1 METHKI
7 HYLFTNLF
15 QLIMKLFISIL
26 FTALAGFI
34 FQAKSLNNLSKE
46 NSPILEANY
55 VKEKPCTISIGFHF
69 WGKLRKRL
77 ENPSD
82 PKNPCSDRLGI
93 SCLGTKPF
101 VEVSKL
107 NPLQLGDNDEQI
119 IFTLLS
125 NNTIQL
131 DFIHSDRRNNV
142 FEIEADYVIASEVS
156 SKLGK
161 RRIVLRKGNYS
172 VSFNSDGTA
181 TVKITIS
188 SN

>member
-1 METHKI
+1 VDLI
-7 HYLFTNLF
+7 RQ
-15 QLIMKLFISIL
+15 QLDQAGLQEIATKTKEALQQVIEGFSKQSVNEAVSEISTKVDE
-26 FTALAGFI
+26 FKGSYGELA
-34 FQAKSLNNLSKE
+34 KE
-46 NSPILEANY
+46 
-55 VKEKPCTISIGFHF
+55 
-69 WGKLRKRL
+69 
-77 ENPSD
+77 
-82 PKNPCSDRLGI
+82 
-93 SCLGTKPF
+93 F

-125 NNTIQL
+125 NNTLQL

-181 TVKITIS
+181 SVKITIS